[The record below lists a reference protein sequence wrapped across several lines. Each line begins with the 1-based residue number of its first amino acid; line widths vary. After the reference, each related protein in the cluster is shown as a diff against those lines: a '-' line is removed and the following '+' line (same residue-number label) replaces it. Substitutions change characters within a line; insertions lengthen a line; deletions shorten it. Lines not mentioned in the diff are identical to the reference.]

1 MLINLTINEIRP
13 ETSDKTLREVKEI
26 LKHAGNNKVTSMIID
41 GEGSKYLHIFTAPP
55 ALTIRVSDHPTGAEG
70 TKNVKDKNH
79 LVAESLKAYL
89 KLK

>member
-1 MLINLTINEIRP
+1 MTVFKRYPKIHRLG
-13 ETSDKTLREVKEI
+13 KEENDGI
-26 LKHAGNNKVTSMIID
+26 LFGECHVEEKID